1 MSLQEIAIF
10 SGPIFHIYLNRDFT
24 LDCDNFQLF
33 ILFRVKASLQWRAGC
48 MTQRKEGTK
57 EFRIAL
63 VTLSSWPDKRAW
75 KKSEERLHHA
85 ILCMQYTGLCALL
98 CVCVNDTTKSALTSA
113 QKSSYSFQYGLPL
126 EHFMGH
132 LLQDVS
138 ITIKERKPKSPSSAF
153 RWILRPLPRH

>member
-1 MSLQEIAIF
+1 MSLQEIAIL
-10 SGPIFHIYLNRDFT
+10 SGPIFHIHLNRDFT

-98 CVCVNDTTKSALTSA
+98 CVCERHDKKRAHFCSKIFPFFSIWPPFRT
-113 QKSSYSFQYGLPL
+113 FYGTFITGC
-126 EHFMGH
+126 EHH
-132 LLQDVS
+132 Y
-138 ITIKERKPKSPSSAF
+138 KRAKA
-153 RWILRPLPRH
+153 